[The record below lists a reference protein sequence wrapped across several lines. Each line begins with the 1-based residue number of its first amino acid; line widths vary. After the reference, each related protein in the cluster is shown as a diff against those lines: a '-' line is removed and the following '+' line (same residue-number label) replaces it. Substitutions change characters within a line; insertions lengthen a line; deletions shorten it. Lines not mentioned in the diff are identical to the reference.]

1 MVSTV
6 LKITSGGQ
14 IFRVLFE
21 KSPDELDYEA
31 VKAAAADLCGL
42 DSRSRYLDQDG
53 ASVVL
58 SEETFRT
65 FQTTATRSTHSASV
79 MLLRLNVVEIETPK
93 TSAWQE
99 DLRDLDEL
107 LAQFDEPDKRNRKKR
122 KKRMA
127 KTKSQTRN
135 SNMEASG
142 TQRPLPPQSL
152 EVEISYSSTTAIEDL
167 SQMEMQTSQPPQ
179 VDIGV
184 SDVDDDSVCG
194 LAVDNRDE
202 ASDDDV
208 LVRAASC
215 PPTLGEDLVAEVDR
229 QDEASQLW
237 PATPESTP
245 PQSPRAVVWVPA
257 VPVFMWQAVP
267 IDFDHCN
274 EVDCPVDCGWGVWS
288 DWSHCTASCDGG
300 TRQRGKPIKVQNNSL
315 GKPCNMA
322 EGIQVED
329 CGTSPCP
336 RDCTWADWTKWGEC
350 STTCAG
356 GVKLRSRSIAEA
368 AIADG
373 KKCEGAT
380 QDEEVCNVKARQ
392 HDCVLADWSNWKACS
407 VTCGNGT
414 SLRERKV
421 LVKEEGGG
429 RPCSEPLEEEVPCTE
444 KVCPVDCSWGDW
456 SDLWEQ
462 RLFVGYEHKEEVMLI
477 GNSGPNA
484 AGHVVRGPRHWQIG
498 TELMEAAFRRC
509 SAIGLFVHV
518 VTTAE
523 LIRKGYASQ
532 ITGAMHIITEDPV
545 NYAANPLVEQV
556 SREALAEFAELP
568 VRRVHVSMMPDTMKP
583 RDVVNWFS
591 MLVPNST
598 NLTAVLD
605 YISKKDLTY
614 AGRILRNK
622 LRRVGVLI
630 LVNISKLYVNAHGH
644 KETDSTVLVNTTT
657 GAPLP
662 AWNNPNATRL
672 TGVVKMIVPEP
683 LKFAEDLKT
692 KEATEQLLAELSGI
706 AKPGVRASL
715 IPDQV
720 YRYEAEFG
728 EDADAAESQ
737 AAKRKIPS
745 DSIRNKSGE
754 DLKAVTV
761 RNNLLLEAAGRLD
774 AQTKVIQIL
783 AKADGDQ
790 EEVEENVL
798 DQAPGQVR
806 VTGVVEMV
814 TDYPKSFS
822 ADRRSEE
829 VPPETP
835 LDDKDAFSNEVSA
848 WFVITVPPKDER
860 TPDEIAEKLRDQDL
874 TIAGLKI
881 QNCIMDEGLD
891 LSVKVGRITAMVQ
904 TTTTTTL
911 GTGVIKKVDFH
922 GDTGP
927 EGATD
932 NKTSAAAA
940 AAAAKTVPGSS
951 SVVGADASTP
961 AKVIAVVAAVSP
973 NDVEP
978 PTMSNPGSCTADGW
992 LGAAACG
999 VIASKK
1005 VKQRLQKRNAVQPC
1019 KTAATGGGTDAA
1031 KDIEKG
1037 TPDPAAVASN
1047 ALSDVVQLCDKIRIQ
1062 PELRMWTVLES
1073 EAQQGATMK
1082 ELEDRVDGILKLSKN
1097 AAWLQAV
1104 RLQEGRRGRGFD
1116 VARVG
1121 SAFLLGGRGYPTLQV
1136 IPVHFS
1142 SSSGHV
1148 GVLLPRRT
1156 PSSSNRSGST
1166 DRDAEQ
1172 SRAEAADSMASAW
1185 RVQGEREEQSREQ
1198 SGGGCAWLRFASRG
1212 AARSRGVAARPPAG
1226 EGASGAHAERALSAR
1241 SSLCPS
1247 EAPLPPPLPPANLE
1261 PIGDEAGHPRLQN
1274 CMSMKSMKWH
1284 KVWTDRQA
1292 MRCTRS
1298 SREMSRICR
1307 RGRVTAQF
1315 HCDLAE
1321 AQTTELH
1328 RQLRDTRQQS
1338 AEAILRL
1345 QSQVKELSGN
1355 LAEAR
1360 HQEQQWASIAK
1371 HQRAY
1376 LQQSE
1381 RISQEGMQIL
1391 RRHPA
1396 GLHLK
1401 RQKQSGEELALG
1413 IVAEVFGAEVVA
1425 VLIAIPTSS
1434 IRGRSSVPPNLN
1446 HWEEGDEDYDDVD
1459 EDLDEDEHPHWQW
1472 DEQADPDED
1481 TSSLEPERM
1490 KAPSACRGQRLIPHS
1505 FSFAP
1510 HRSTVGRGSTLP
1522 PLTVD
1527 TLASAWL
1534 HE

>member
-1 MVSTV
+1 VVPYFSPFNRCLYDMMVLGNKRLWLGILLPSKLLWNVAIASTV
-6 LKITSGGQ
+6 RSHSKGDTDSREDASLSDEDGAAAVSRRIMRAEKTQESVEVPAAGLEKTETVP
-14 IFRVLFE
+14 FDDVLFNVTVTQPPFAQSSE
-21 KSPDELDYEA
+21 SSQHAGEQQDCRWYDWSPWSYCSKS
-31 VKAAAADLCGL
+31 CGQGWK
-42 DSRSRYLDQDG
+42 SRKRTVALQPRHGGLECDG
-53 ASVVL
+53 AS
-58 SEETFRT
+58 E
-65 FQTTATRSTHSASV
+65 
-79 MLLRLNVVEIETPK
+79 
-93 TSAWQE
+93 
-99 DLRDLDEL
+99 
-107 LAQFDEPDKRNRKKR
+107 
-122 KKRMA
+122 
-127 KTKSQTRN
+127 
-135 SNMEASG
+135 
-142 TQRPLPPQSL
+142 
-152 EVEISYSSTTAIEDL
+152 
-167 SQMEMQTSQPPQ
+167 
-179 VDIGV
+179 
-184 SDVDDDSVCG
+184 
-194 LAVDNRDE
+194 
-202 ASDDDV
+202 
-208 LVRAASC
+208 
-215 PPTLGEDLVAEVDR
+215 
-229 QDEASQLW
+229 
-237 PATPESTP
+237 
-245 PQSPRAVVWVPA
+245 
-257 VPVFMWQAVP
+257 
-267 IDFDHCN
+267 DFDHCN

-380 QDEEVCNVKARQ
+380 QDEEVCNVKACPT
-392 HDCVLADWSNWKACS
+392 DCVLADWSNWKACS

-444 KVCPVDCSWGDW
+444 KACPVDCSWGDW
-456 SDLWEQ
+456 SHWSHCSQTCGSNISLWATSTRKRLVKESAGGKPCDGEDEQKKLCGQKPCPIDCVWDDWNEWKACTKSCGAGITDRLRNISTPAAHGGKECFGSTRDVKTCNEEMCPQDCSYADWEQ
-462 RLFVGYEHKEEVMLI
+462 WSECSRPCGEGTAIRYRIIDTPAARGGQVCL
-477 GNSGPNA
+477 GPKHETGGCN
-484 AGHVVRGPRHWQIG
+484 G
-498 TELMEAAFRRC
+498 TDC
-509 SAIGLFVHV
+509 

-545 NYAANPLVEQV
+545 SYAANPLVEQV

-568 VRRVHVSMMPDTMKP
+568 VRRVHVSMMPDAMKP

-605 YISKKDLTY
+605 YISKKDLTH

-644 KETDSTVLVNTTT
+644 KETDSTVLANTTT

-672 TGVVKMIVPEP
+672 TGVVKMVVPEP

-728 EDADAAESQ
+728 DDTAPDQ
-737 AAKRKIPS
+737 AKRNIPS
-745 DSIRNKSGE
+745 DSIQNKSGEVHSWFSLVGAVQPNRETATAEARKIAQAMMAE

-829 VPPETP
+829 GLLQAIAQLSGMPTSSVRVSLVPSETRVESLLQQPTEGEEVPPETP

-848 WFVITVPPKDER
+848 WFVITVPPNDEK

-922 GDTGP
+922 GDAGSG
-927 EGATD
+927 GAAD
-932 NKTSAAAA
+932 NQTSAAAA

-978 PTMSNPGSCTADGW
+978 PTMSNPGGGDEESDDEDQGSNVTKSSS
-992 LGAAACG
+992 LLETGA
-999 VIASKK
+999 K
-1005 VKQRLQKRNAVQPC
+1005 
-1019 KTAATGGGTDAA
+1019 
-1031 KDIEKG
+1031 
-1037 TPDPAAVASN
+1037 
-1047 ALSDVVQLCDKIRIQ
+1047 
-1062 PELRMWTVLES
+1062 S
-1073 EAQQGATMK
+1073 EARG
-1082 ELEDRVDGILKLSKN
+1082 LVYGI
-1097 AAWLQAV
+1097 WLPI
-1104 RLQEGRRGRGFD
+1104 
-1116 VARVG
+1116 
-1121 SAFLLGGRGYPTLQV
+1121 FLY
-1136 IPVHFS
+1136 
-1142 SSSGHV
+1142 
-1148 GVLLPRRT
+1148 
-1156 PSSSNRSGST
+1156 
-1166 DRDAEQ
+1166 
-1172 SRAEAADSMASAW
+1172 
-1185 RVQGEREEQSREQ
+1185 
-1198 SGGGCAWLRFASRG
+1198 FA
-1212 AARSRGVAARPPAG
+1212 
-1226 EGASGAHAERALSAR
+1226 
-1241 SSLCPS
+1241 
-1247 EAPLPPPLPPANLE
+1247 
-1261 PIGDEAGHPRLQN
+1261 
-1274 CMSMKSMKWH
+1274 
-1284 KVWTDRQA
+1284 
-1292 MRCTRS
+1292 
-1298 SREMSRICR
+1298 
-1307 RGRVTAQF
+1307 
-1315 HCDLAE
+1315 
-1321 AQTTELH
+1321 
-1328 RQLRDTRQQS
+1328 
-1338 AEAILRL
+1338 
-1345 QSQVKELSGN
+1345 
-1355 LAEAR
+1355 
-1360 HQEQQWASIAK
+1360 
-1371 HQRAY
+1371 
-1376 LQQSE
+1376 
-1381 RISQEGMQIL
+1381 
-1391 RRHPA
+1391 
-1396 GLHLK
+1396 
-1401 RQKQSGEELALG
+1401 
-1413 IVAEVFGAEVVA
+1413 
-1425 VLIAIPTSS
+1425 
-1434 IRGRSSVPPNLN
+1434 
-1446 HWEEGDEDYDDVD
+1446 
-1459 EDLDEDEHPHWQW
+1459 
-1472 DEQADPDED
+1472 
-1481 TSSLEPERM
+1481 
-1490 KAPSACRGQRLIPHS
+1490 
-1505 FSFAP
+1505 
-1510 HRSTVGRGSTLP
+1510 
-1522 PLTVD
+1522 
-1527 TLASAWL
+1527 
-1534 HE
+1534 